1 MAARHPLRIE
11 DLLSPVSTAD
21 FLRDYYGRSILH
33 LEGEGDR
40 WESVFSWPDLN
51 AILSSHRLSA
61 PQLRLVRAGAAIDEA
76 SYTEAFGSRQGGTL
90 RRLDAGR
97 VSAALRSGATLV
109 LHAVDDLAPS
119 LSGIAYQVE
128 HLIRAPVTVNLYA
141 TWGGAEG
148 FNVHWD
154 DHDVFVLQVAGTKR
168 WQVYAPTQAWPS
180 ERAASRPPS
189 PQSSPVAEVLLD
201 AGHLLYIPHGWWHV
215 ANAEESPSLH
225 LTVGVRAPSGID
237 LLDYVFGLLTK
248 HEPVRRRIP
257 RFETDGS
264 AEEYVTTVA
273 ALVEKALNVETLQ
286 DCLRNLDG
294 QQYRRLAVSLPY
306 AVEERPAHS
315 LPDDALLSFLAPTAI
330 IEELPGRVV
339 LQAGNNRLT
348 FRPPDVAPL
357 LRYLSDTSGFTMA
370 GLLAMPEMAL
380 SETQVRAVVG
390 ELMKAGLIGVF

>member
-1 MAARHPLRIE
+1 MAARHQLRIE

-21 FLRDYYGRSILH
+21 FLRDHYGRSILH
-33 LEGEGDR
+33 LEGERDR

-109 LHAVDDLAPS
+109 LHAVDDLVPS

-189 PQSSPVAEVLLD
+189 PQSSPVAEVLLG

-237 LLDYVFGLLTK
+237 LLDYAFGLLTQ

-264 AEEYVTTVA
+264 AEEYVTTIA
-273 ALVEKALNVETLQ
+273 ALVEKALNAETLQ
-286 DCLRNLDG
+286 DCLRKLDG

-306 AVEERPAHS
+306 AAEERPGHS
-315 LPDDALLSFLAPTAI
+315 LPNDALLAFLAPTAV

-357 LRYLSDTSGFTMA
+357 LRYLSDESGFTMA
-370 GLLAMPEMAL
+370 ALLAMPEMAL
-380 SETQVRAVVG
+380 SEMQVRAVIG